1 MSVSFSS
8 GLEEPWAPTRASK
21 QEICTHA
28 TSIRALV
35 RMLRWDLMHGSMCWN
50 RSSCIC
56 SLLPFAWWKALSWC
70 VGLGEVVGAHN
81 RETSPSPPD
90 PCGSTTSHW
99 GLFSYSFSAAVTFLY
114 HFQTEK
120 RSKGGEIKSEIHRKL
135 FYSVGFWNIASPWCC
150 LCSRWLSGMLI
161 LPIPLLPALPFKLI
175 SRRWLKKK
183 HPGFILNLPFTSN
196 NLSFFVIPNYPTSFR

>member
-1 MSVSFSS
+1 MYPCNQHQGSVD
-8 GLEEPWAPTRASK
+8 GLSWE
-21 QEICTHA
+21 
-28 TSIRALV
+28 
-35 RMLRWDLMHGSMCWN
+35 LMHGSMCWN

-56 SLLPFAWWKALSWC
+56 SLLPFAWWKALIWC

-90 PCGSTTSHW
+90 PCGNTTSHW